1 MDVRGDYLNSGA
13 IVWMTAAV
21 VIALTSAVVYVYDR
35 YYAKKA
41 ALFFGRNKVL
51 WTALVIVMSIAAC
64 VWAYHGTQEFPNL
77 VNDYD
82 IGE

>member
-1 MDVRGDYLNSGA
+1 MPVSMYLMDVRGDYLNSGA

-21 VIALTSAVVYVYDR
+21 IIALTSAVVY
-35 YYAKKA
+35 